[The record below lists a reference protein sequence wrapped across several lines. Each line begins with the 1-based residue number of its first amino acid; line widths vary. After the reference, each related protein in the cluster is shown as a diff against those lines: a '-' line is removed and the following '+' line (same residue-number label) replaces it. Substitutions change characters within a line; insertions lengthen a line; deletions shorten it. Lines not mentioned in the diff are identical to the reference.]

1 MLARAIRAPLTAR
14 TPAVLLSRCSS
25 SKPAASSSSSEEPL
39 SAKEQERIE
48 RNKMIAE
55 VMRQKTMQEV
65 SKAGASRRPE
75 GITHVTGFSEEA
87 KEDDAPTY
95 AAKYDDD
102 SDEWGG
108 PKGELRH
115 AVTAISIYFIVLCAR
130 SLLLTGICTLFPRAG
145 DEPTRYGDWE
155 RQGRTIDF

>member
-1 MLARAIRAPLTAR
+1 
-14 TPAVLLSRCSS
+14 
-25 SKPAASSSSSEEPL
+25 
-39 SAKEQERIE
+39 
-48 RNKMIAE
+48 MIAE

-115 AVTAISIYFIVLCAR
+115 AVTAIFIYFIVLRALPPSHR
-130 SLLLTGICTLFPRAG
+130 YLHSLSSR
-145 DEPTRYGDWE
+145 R
-155 RQGRTIDF
+155 

>member
-55 VMRQKTMQEV
+55 VLRQKTMQEV

-115 AVTAISIYFIVLCAR
+115 AVTAYSFILLCCALSPSHR
-130 SLLLTGICTLFPRAG
+130 YLHSLSSR
-145 DEPTRYGDWE
+145 R
-155 RQGRTIDF
+155 